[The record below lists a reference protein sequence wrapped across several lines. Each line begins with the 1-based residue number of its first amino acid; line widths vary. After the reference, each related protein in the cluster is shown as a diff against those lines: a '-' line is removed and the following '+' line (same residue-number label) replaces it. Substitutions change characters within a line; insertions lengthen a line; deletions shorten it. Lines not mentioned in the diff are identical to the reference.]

1 MRHLVTLL
9 LLVALAVAPAMAGT
23 LTLTG
28 PGAFALQIV
37 GTAPLLAT
45 PSGAA
50 VSGTITLSPGESLQ
64 QGLTS
69 TFYVDSQARFVSA
82 LARPELAVDTT
93 QLSDGIHELRMDV
106 SDGMQLAFSTG
117 GIPIHVLNSST
128 VNLIT
133 GQAIADGNPPFV
145 KLYRKILLRE
155 IVWFNN
161 READLEKHA
170 VVQGGRVYITLTDL
184 LRHVGGTIIWGPEK
198 SYVLAERNSVKLRF
212 VPGSSRVYVNGKA
225 ASLGRSTWR
234 SDSRLFV
241 PIRPVLALLGVETNW
256 NRLQGRAYVSTP

>member
-1 MRHLVTLL
+1 MRHLTILS

-28 PGAFALQIV
+28 TGALALQIV

-50 VSGTITLSPGESLQ
+50 VSGTITLTPGEALHE
-64 QGLTS
+64 GLTS
-69 TFYVDSQARFVSA
+69 TFYVDDQARFASA
-82 LARPELAVDTT
+82 LARPELAIDTT
-93 QLSDGIHELRMDV
+93 KLSDGIHQVRMDV
-106 SDGMQLAFSTG
+106 SDGTRLAFSTG
-117 GIPIHVLNSST
+117 GIPIHVLNDST

-133 GQAIADGNPPFV
+133 GQAEMGGTPPFV
-145 KLYRKILLRE
+145 KLYRKLILRE

-198 SYVLAERNSVKLRF
+198 SYVVAERNSTKLRF
-212 VPGSSRVYVNGKA
+212 VPGSSKVYVNGKA
-225 ASLGRSTWR
+225 ASLGNSTWR
-234 SDSRLFV
+234 ADSRLFV
-241 PIRPVLALLGVETNW
+241 PIRPVLALLGVDTDW
-256 NRLQGRAYVSTP
+256 NRIQGRAYVNTP